1 MTKIEAT
8 HNIAVYYPFL
18 TPVSEIEENVDLF
31 KAFVTQSSVESG
43 YLKTKGLISGNS
55 CEW

>member
-18 TPVSEIEENVDLF
+18 TPVSETEESTF
-31 KAFVTQSSVESG
+31 QKARLNTV
-43 YLKTKGLISGNS
+43 
-55 CEW
+55 